1 MYKEIHLKYNYMD
14 TFKVKSMRKG
24 LVIQCLSSIPT
35 KKKKGKMMQN
45 YSTWRSAVVAVVLT
59 LASW

>member
-35 KKKKGKMMQN
+35 KKKRKMMQN